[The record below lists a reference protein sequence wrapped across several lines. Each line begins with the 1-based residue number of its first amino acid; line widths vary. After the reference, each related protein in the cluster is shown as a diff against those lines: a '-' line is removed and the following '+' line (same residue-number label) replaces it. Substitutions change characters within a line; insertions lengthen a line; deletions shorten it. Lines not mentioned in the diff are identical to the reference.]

1 MDNDRLQEYAGR
13 AMAETKK
20 GDGLPSARMEL
31 LNCAFD
37 SFTRAS
43 KSLEAS
49 YRALQQRIAVLTLE
63 LKDKNARLG
72 EALREAE
79 RNKDYLDAVLYSMEE
94 AIIVLDPDERIT
106 MINRAAGLLLGE
118 AARGVTGRKYSEMDI
133 SLRHDGSVSVLTAGG
148 ERYNVIIED
157 SPVIDSTGAS
167 LGRVIQIKDVT
178 RMMQMEALHERNKR
192 LISLGEMAAKI
203 VHEIR
208 NPLCSIELF
217 ASMLERD
224 VPEGKM
230 KELAGGISAGI
241 HSLNNI
247 LTNMLFF
254 ARPHKPAV
262 CDVDL
267 EALVDEVLRLLAPFM
282 EERKV
287 RAETVSDSGARP
299 AVRGDGELLKQIL
312 MNLVINAVQAMPGGG
327 LVRVSLGEAEGRPFI
342 EVRDE
347 GTGIAPDLMEK
358 IFDPFFSTKEKG
370 TGLGLAIAS
379 KIMQAHGGYIKV
391 ASEPGKGSAFSMC
404 FTGDV
409 CNISPRGS
417 CHGGDGDF

>member
-1 MDNDRLQEYAGR
+1 
-13 AMAETKK
+13 MAEKR
-20 GDGLPSARMEL
+20 DGLPQARMEL

-37 SFTRAS
+37 SFTKAS

-49 YRALQQRIAVLTLE
+49 YQALQQRIAALTLE
-63 LKDKNARLG
+63 LKDKNAKLG

-79 RNKDYLDAVLYSMEE
+79 KNKDYLDAVLYSMEE
-94 AIIVLDPDERIT
+94 AIIVLDPAERIT
-106 MINRAAGLLLGE
+106 MINRASGLLLGE
-118 AARGVTGRKYSEMDI
+118 AARGAIGKKYSDLDI
-133 SLRHDGSVSVLTAGG
+133 SLRHDGSVAVLGTGG
-148 ERYNVIIED
+148 KSYHVIVED
-157 SPVIDSTGAS
+157 SPVIDSNGAS

-178 RMMQMEALHERNKR
+178 GMMQMEALHERNKR

-224 VPEGKM
+224 VPDGKL

-254 ARPHKPAV
+254 ARPHRPSV
-262 CDVDL
+262 SDVEL
-267 EALVDEVLRLLAPFM
+267 EVLVEEVLRLMAPFM
-282 EERKV
+282 EARKV
-287 RAETVSDSGARP
+287 RAETLCTAPP

-312 MNLVINAVQAMPGGG
+312 MNLVINAVQAMPEGG
-327 LVRVSLGEAEGRPFI
+327 LLKVRLGEDGGCPFI
-342 EVRDE
+342 EVKDE
-347 GTGIAPDLMEK
+347 GAGIAPDLMEK

-391 ASEPGKGSAFSMC
+391 ASVPGKGSTFGMC

-409 CNISPRGS
+409 CQSVSPQAWDAPQGS
-417 CHGGDGDF
+417 RPGGDGDF